1 MPGSFIDFG
10 VCAQRGAA
18 MKVYM
23 LKDVENVGMTG
34 QIVNVSEGYA
44 ANFLVPR
51 KLAQAVTAKNEAFL
65 AQRAKKAQV
74 AVEALN
80 SKMAM
85 MAERLKKLNISIK
98 KRQHDDG
105 KLYGAVSADDIV
117 DLLKAKDFTISKK
130 QVVFKKSVKTVGEHK
145 VAIKLS
151 SKLQPEVSLKVVGT
165 EV

>member
-1 MPGSFIDFG
+1 
-10 VCAQRGAA
+10 
-18 MKVYM
+18 M

-34 QIVNVSEGYA
+34 QIVKVSEGYA
-44 ANFLVPR
+44 SNFLIPR
-51 KLAQAVTAKNEAFL
+51 KLAQAVTSKNESFL

-85 MAERLKKLNISIK
+85 MAERLKNVNISIS

-105 KLYGAVSADDIV
+105 KLYGAVSAEDIV
-117 DLLKAKDFTISKK
+117 ELLQAKDFSINKK
-130 QVVFKKSVKTVGEHK
+130 QVVFKKSVKTVGDHK

-151 SKLQPEVSLKVVGT
+151 SKLQPEVSLKVVGS
-165 EV
+165 EK

>member
-1 MPGSFIDFG
+1 
-10 VCAQRGAA
+10 

-34 QIVNVSEGYA
+34 QIVKVSEGYA
-44 ANFLVPR
+44 ANFLIPR
-51 KLAQAVTAKNEAFL
+51 KLAQVVTAKNEAFL
-65 AQRAKKAQV
+65 AERAKKAQV
-74 AVEALN
+74 AADALT

-85 MAERLKKLNISIK
+85 MAERLKNVNITIK

-117 DLLKAKDFTISKK
+117 ALLKEKDYSINKK
-130 QVVFKKSVKTVGEHK
+130 QVVFKKSVRTVGDHK

-165 EV
+165 SS